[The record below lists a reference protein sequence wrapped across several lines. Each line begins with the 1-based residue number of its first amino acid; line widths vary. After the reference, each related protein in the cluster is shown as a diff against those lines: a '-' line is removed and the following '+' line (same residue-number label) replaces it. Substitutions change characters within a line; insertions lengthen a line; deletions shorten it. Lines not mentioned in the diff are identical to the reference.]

1 VPARGVNVSSTVTVS
16 LARSNARTM
25 ERLARSNACTTERA
39 TTERAYQPWKSGPL
53 GPRYVAEID
62 TRALA
67 RWPHAPRYN
76 LRMLRSLL
84 ILFTSVTALAQS
96 GPQVQLSHTTEGLR
110 GVSAVSR
117 EVAWASGT
125 HGTYLRTTDAGG
137 TWTPAQIPAAATLDF
152 RAVVAFNAD
161 EAFLMSAG
169 PGEQSRIYHTAD
181 AGQHWQLQFTNK
193 NPKGFFDSMVFWDP
207 KHGVVLG
214 DPIPDDTGKLKFELL
229 LTDDGQ
235 TWHQIPPAQLPAAI
249 EGEGAF
255 AASNTCLAILRNPSI
270 AVAATPPP
278 NRIVARI
285 AIPNRSVIPNSMII
299 PDTMVSPNGM
309 ATPNTIVIPHTIVIP
324 SEARNLLFAGA
335 TPAAGGPIQ
344 PPEAPWKSG
353 ASAPRTPPDE
363 NGASAPD
370 PNLWF
375 ATGGKVARV
384 FHSPDRGQTWQ
395 VFDTPIIH
403 GPDSAGIFSI
413 AFRDP
418 THGVIAGGNYK
429 HPNDDGPNLAF
440 TADAGQTWTL
450 SPLHPLAYFSAV
462 AYDRHVNASAMR
474 EQKEEKQVRVK
485 PITPE
490 RIFIVGQDFI
500 FDFTPPNN
508 PHRINGKKKLAITF
522 NAAAPYPE
530 GGVLVV
536 GPKGSIASIP

>member
-1 VPARGVNVSSTVTVS
+1 
-16 LARSNARTM
+16 
-25 ERLARSNACTTERA
+25 
-39 TTERAYQPWKSGPL
+39 
-53 GPRYVAEID
+53 
-62 TRALA
+62 
-67 RWPHAPRYN
+67 
-76 LRMLRSLL
+76 MLRSLL
-84 ILFTSVTALAQS
+84 ILFLSAAALAQP
-96 GPQVQLSHTTEGLR
+96 GPRVQLSHSTESLR

-117 EVAWASGT
+117 EIAWASGT
-125 HGTYLRTTDAGG
+125 HGTYLRTIDSGRI
-137 TWTPAQIPAAATLDF
+137 WTPAQVPDAATLDF
-152 RAVVAFNAD
+152 RAVVAFSAD

-193 NPKGFFDSMVFWDP
+193 NPKGFFDSMVFWDS

-214 DPIPDDTGKLKFELL
+214 DPIPDDSTKDASGQLKFELL
-229 LTDDGQ
+229 QTDDGQ
-235 TWHQIPPAQLPAAI
+235 TWHQIPPSQLPAAI

-255 AASNTCLAILRNPSI
+255 AASNTCLAILRNP
-270 AVAATPPP
+270 A
-278 NRIVARI
+278 NEI
-285 AIPNRSVIPNSMII
+285 AISNRL
-299 PDTMVSPNGM
+299 
-309 ATPNTIVIPHTIVIP
+309 VIP
-324 SEARNLLFAGA
+324 SEARHLLFAGA
-335 TPAAGGPIQ
+335 TPTPGGPIQ

-353 ASAPRTPPDE
+353 ASAPRQPIDE

-370 PNLWF
+370 PDRNIWF

-418 THGVIAGGNYK
+418 THGVIAGGDYK

-440 TADAGQTWTL
+440 TEDGGKTWTL
-450 SPLHPLAYFSAV
+450 SDLKPQAYFSAV
-462 AYDRHVNASAMR
+462 AYDRRVNALARQQSKD
-474 EQKEEKQVRVK
+474 ETKVRIK

-490 RIFIVGQDFI
+490 RIFIVGQDFV

-508 PHRINGKKKLAITF
+508 PHRINGKKKLGITF
-522 NAAAPYPE
+522 NAASAYPE
-530 GGVLVV
+530 GGALIV